1 MFVSSISLALMSSNR
16 SAPLSSAKNKSDESA
31 RAGIQSVEV
40 GFELLEALAQA
51 PGALMLK
58 DLAAAA
64 GMSAAKAHRYLVSF
78 QRLGLVLQD
87 PATTRYDLGPSAL
100 RLGLASLSRVDAVK
114 LARERMAGLLQQTGN
129 TLAIAVW
136 GNQGPTM
143 VHWNEAPQTAPVRL
157 RLGDVMPLLSS
168 ATGRCFAAFMPEG
181 SRDASRLA
189 AMIKEEL
196 ATIRKLPPA
205 APAEM
210 DDLPR
215 NAAQVQ
221 AMIQEAR
228 EHGMSRVVHS
238 LLPGVAGFCAPV
250 FDAQGHMVMG
260 IVVLG
265 SIMTLDTRWS
275 SPQGQAVL
283 ACAKQLSAD
292 LGYRSP
298 MAST

>member
-1 MFVSSISLALMSSNR
+1 MPSSR
-16 SAPLSSAKNKSDESA
+16 SALPSPAKSKSDDA
-31 RAGIQSVEV
+31 TRAGIQSVEV
-40 GFELLEALAQA
+40 GFELLESLAQA

-100 RLGLASLSRVDAVK
+100 RLGLASLSRIDAVK
-114 LARERMAGLLQQTGN
+114 LARERMADLLLQTGN

-157 RLGDVMPLLSS
+157 RLGDVMPILSS
-168 ATGRCFAAFMPEG
+168 ATGRCFAAFMPHE
-181 SRDASRLA
+181 SRDASRMA
-189 AMIKEEL
+189 AMIKDEL
-196 ATIRKLPPA
+196 ATIKKLPAA

-210 DDLPR
+210 GDLPR
-215 NAAQVQ
+215 TAAQVQ
-221 AMIQEAR
+221 TMIEEAR
-228 EHGMSRVVHS
+228 DHGMSRVVHS

-250 FDAQGHMVMG
+250 FDAQGHLAMG

-265 SIMTLDTRWS
+265 SVMTMDTRWS
-275 SPQGQAVL
+275 SPQGQAVR
-283 ACAKQLSAD
+283 ACAQQLSAD
-292 LGYRSP
+292 LGYRGPS
-298 MAST
+298 SSD